1 MKAPPPDDTPRPPAA
16 THRGRDETRARI
28 LRSALEL
35 FARDGFDDT
44 TVKAIAVRCGV
55 TDAAIFYYFPS
66 KRHLLDALW
75 HMPSGRIAR
84 ALVPAAM
91 MTGDRLRELTDETLD
106 FIADNHEVMRLMT
119 SEALAGDRTA
129 SALQQESR
137 AAWRRT
143 IHAHFTAAFDEDIA
157 DSATDALHSL
167 IHGFTMRAMMEHGER
182 IGEVCR
188 DPEFRD
194 QLFKRARLVVP
205 LSPLEPAS

>member
-1 MKAPPPDDTPRPPAA
+1 VKAPSDDTHRPPAPN
-16 THRGRDETRARI
+16 HRGRDETRARI

-44 TVKAIAVRCGV
+44 TVKAIAARCGL

-66 KRHLLDALW
+66 KRHLLDSLW
-75 HMPSGRIAR
+75 HIPPGRNIRGLTPAR
-84 ALVPAAM
+84 L
-91 MTGDRLRELTDETLD
+91 MTEDRLRELTDETLD

-119 SEALAGDRTA
+119 SEALAGDKTA

-137 AAWRRT
+137 AVWRRT

-167 IHGFTMRAMMEHGER
+167 IHGFTMRALMEHRER
-182 IGEVCR
+182 MAEVCR
-188 DPEFRD
+188 DPAFRD

>member
-1 MKAPPPDDTPRPPAA
+1 MKHQPVPGDPPAEP
-16 THRGRDETRARI
+16 TNRGRDETRARI
-28 LRSALEL
+28 LQVALEL

-44 TVKAIAVRCGV
+44 TVREIAARCGL

-66 KRHLLDALW
+66 KRHVLDALW
-75 HMPSGRIAR
+75 RIPSGSNIR
-84 ALVPAAM
+84 ALAPSGV
-91 MTGDRLRELTDETLD
+91 MTEERVRELTDETLD

-137 AAWRRT
+137 AVWRRT

-182 IGEVCR
+182 MGEVCR

-194 QLFKRARLVVP
+194 QLFQRARLVVP